1 MIATTCQRIA
11 EEAQESVL
19 GPLRM
24 ADAGRVVVPAAEGLS
39 RWGGC
44 LRATVRIGRGIPG
57 RAEGLGKVEGC
68 CGFLQ
73 FCVSRLE

>member
-1 MIATTCQRIA
+1 MA

-19 GPLRM
+19 GPLRI

-39 RWGGC
+39 RWEGC
-44 LRATVRIGRGIPG
+44 LRATVRIGRGIPV
-57 RAEGLGKVEGC
+57 RAEGFGQGRGMLRL
-68 CGFLQ
+68 LQ